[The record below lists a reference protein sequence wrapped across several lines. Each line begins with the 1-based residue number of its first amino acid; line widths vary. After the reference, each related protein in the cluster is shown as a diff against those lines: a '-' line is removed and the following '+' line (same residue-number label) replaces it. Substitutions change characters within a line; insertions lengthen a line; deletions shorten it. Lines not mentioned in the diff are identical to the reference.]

1 MCVRGSEKGELSCLF
16 RANGVWELSQTPSV
30 WRGGGVTR
38 VNVPVCTCV
47 RQESN
52 REHSV
57 SLCSSFHWHKRNVCG
72 LGVVCSCVC
81 GRGEVGG
88 GLPH

>member
-1 MCVRGSEKGELSCLF
+1 MGTESD
-16 RANGVWELSQTPSV
+16 SV
-30 WRGGGVTR
+30 NLEVGGGGVTR

-81 GRGEVGG
+81 GGGEGG
-88 GLPH
+88 GAFSLRESRTVKVSLP